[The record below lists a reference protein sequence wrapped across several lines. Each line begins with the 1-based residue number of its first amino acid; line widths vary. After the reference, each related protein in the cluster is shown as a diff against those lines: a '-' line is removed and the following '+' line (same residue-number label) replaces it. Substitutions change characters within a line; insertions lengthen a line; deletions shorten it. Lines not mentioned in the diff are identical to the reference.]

1 LPKSRHG
8 KTSSRDPPDGRSF
21 PQESGVW
28 PVLAFCGAVIVALLS
43 VGSNWY
49 LDEQA
54 EQRENRRTLDAR
66 NRAYEQ
72 AKRQVDDELQLI
84 WRDFTMVLNEGTVP
98 HRLPKDPPQ
107 EVFLPSTAWQQYK
120 AVLATETTEQLWAR
134 IARVYGYVRGVRWDI
149 VRQPRGK
156 PFGSYRIK
164 AMSAAK
170 HDIEVIR
177 ASWPGSPID
186 EPPTC
191 FPNCP

>member
-1 LPKSRHG
+1 MARRHSQTRRTAG
-8 KTSSRDPPDGRSF
+8 GF
-21 PQESGVW
+21 HESPAFG
-28 PVLAFCGAVIVALLS
+28 PVLALIAAIIVGLLS

-49 LDEQA
+49 LDHRA
-54 EQRENRRTLDAR
+54 EQRDDRRAQDAR
-66 NRAYEQ
+66 TRAYEQ
-72 AKRQVDDELQLI
+72 AKRQVDDELRLL
-84 WRDFTMVLNEGTVP
+84 WRDFTMMLNEGTVP

-149 VRQPRGK
+149 VRQRRGK
-156 PFGSYRIK
+156 PFGRYRIQ

-177 ASWPGSPID
+177 ASWPGSAIPN
-186 EPPTC
+186 PPTC